1 MNIWRTC
8 YLAEYEGLL
17 LKIIVI
23 ILNVLINNSRFL
35 FLFTE
40 ERYELELKKLEK
52 ETTFFQTSFSNLKSS
67 SDKFDSIKASMN
79 KLLEDDEQFCESE
92 KSDESW
98 SDEEICEMVVSV
110 LEGFVENKKNY
121 SEEVNLAMEKF
132 ETQSLRI
139 GDIKKES
146 LELAR

>member
-1 MNIWRTC
+1 
-8 YLAEYEGLL
+8 LAEYEGLL

>member
-1 MNIWRTC
+1 M
-8 YLAEYEGLL
+8 
-17 LKIIVI
+17 
-23 ILNVLINNSRFL
+23 FL
-35 FLFTE
+35 FSE
-40 ERYELELKKLEK
+40 ERYELELKKLQK
-52 ETTFFQTSFSNLKSS
+52 ETTFYQTSFSKLKSS

-79 KLLEDDEQFCESE
+79 KLLEDDEQFCEAE

-121 SEEVNLAMEKF
+121 SEEVNLAMEKL
-132 ETQSLRI
+132 ETQSSSI

>member
-1 MNIWRTC
+1 M
-8 YLAEYEGLL
+8 AEYEGLL

>member
-1 MNIWRTC
+1 M
-8 YLAEYEGLL
+8 AEYEGLL

-40 ERYELELKKLEK
+40 ERYELELKKLQK
-52 ETTFFQTSFSNLKSS
+52 ETTFYQTSFSNLKSS
-67 SDKFDSIKASMN
+67 ADKFDSIKASMN

>member
-1 MNIWRTC
+1 LNIWRTC